1 MLDAQAPAGAAKP
14 LGAIAGTVVS
24 EDSSDSDTQAPV
36 IANQARKEAP
46 AACTALVAKEL
57 AVGNSSVVVDRHVQ
71 ELVSRALRLMTTSAG
86 NTVSGAPEARQALD
100 VQVYELAGLVVLVAL
115 HCGLGIQRLQPI
127 KP

>member
-57 AVGNSSVVVDRHVQ
+57 AVGNSSVVVDR
-71 ELVSRALRLMTTSAG
+71 RARRL
-86 NTVSGAPEARQALD
+86 
-100 VQVYELAGLVVLVAL
+100 
-115 HCGLGIQRLQPI
+115 LQL
-127 KP
+127 